1 MKYVKKMSKNLH
13 DLINYMYLCKQLYKM
28 FIN

>member
-1 MKYVKKMSKNLH
+1 MKYVKNMMKNLH
-13 DLINYMYLCKQLYKM
+13 GLINYMYLCKQLYKI

>member
-1 MKYVKKMSKNLH
+1 MKNLH

-28 FIN
+28 FINRPYLIY